1 MIKVILKDITEVEFD
16 AIVNSANKS
25 LLRGSGLSGAIH
37 RAAGKELEIE
47 CKDIGPLDEGNSII
61 TKGYNLKSKNII
73 HTVAPKYYLLQE
85 NREDLLRKCYY
96 TSMKIADRNNFKS
109 IGYPAIGIGV
119 YKWPIEL
126 ALTIAV
132 EEISRYIRNEN
143 KNIENVYFVVRDE
156 RLKKAYEFLI
166 EKHKD
171 IKKL

>member
-1 MIKVILKDITEVEFD
+1 MIKVILGDITEVEFD
-16 AIVNSANKS
+16 VIVNSANKS
-25 LLRGSGLSGAIH
+25 LLVGSGLSGAIH

-47 CKDIGPLDEGNSII
+47 CKEIGPLDEGNSTI

-85 NREDLLRKCYY
+85 NREELLRKCYY
-96 TSMKIADRNNFKS
+96 TSMRIADVNNLKN
-109 IGYPAIGIGV
+109 IGYPAIGIGI

-143 KNIENVYFVVRDE
+143 NNIENVYFVVRDE

-166 EKHKD
+166 DKYKGF
-171 IKKL
+171 